1 MQKTFLLLVTL
12 LIAVPQVIK
21 AQRFEGIEFF
31 GGYSYLKSDLDIP
44 FATVTSPASDPFTSD
59 FGMNGWQASITEN
72 ATDWL
77 GLTQQFG
84 GNYGTREF
92 PGASSAF
99 NTHFNTFS
107 ILSGPRLSYPGLKGV
122 TPFAHA
128 LFGYDQTTA
137 KLEGTS
143 FKTTSTSY
151 AMAFGGGVDV
161 KIRRHLAIR
170 LFQAEY
176 YRYGAFGNNQNDL
189 RFSTGIVLRF
199 GGRR

>member
-1 MQKTFLLLVTL
+1 MRNTCLLLITL
-12 LIAVPQVIK
+12 LIALPQAAR

-31 GGYSYLKSDLDIP
+31 GGYSYMKSDLNPPFVFAVSPIP
-44 FATVTSPASDPFTSD
+44 TASNSN

-77 GLTQQFG
+77 GLTQQFS
-84 GNYGTREF
+84 GNYGTTDF
-92 PGASSAF
+92 PGAA
-99 NTHFNTFS
+99 THFNTFS

-122 TPFAHA
+122 TPFVHA

-137 KLEGTS
+137 ELESTNLKATS
-143 FKTTSTSY
+143 SSY

-161 KIRRHLAIR
+161 KVSRGLAIR
-170 LFQAEY
+170 VFQADY
-176 YRYGAFGNNQNDL
+176 YRPQVFGNIQNDL
-189 RFSTGIVLRF
+189 RISTGIVFRF